1 MLLGYNVKPILIFD
15 GAKLQMKQGTEEDRA
30 RSRLEHKKKA
40 EEYLRQGN
48 SMMAFKMYSAAVD
61 ITPAMAYAFV
71 QSAKSLGVD
80 YIVAP
85 YEADAQLAYMFKTN
99 RV

>member
-1 MLLGYNVKPILIFD
+1 
-15 GAKLQMKQGTEEDRA
+15 MKQGTEDDRA
-30 RSRLEHKKKA
+30 RSRAEHKKKA

-71 QSAKSLGVD
+71 
-80 YIVAP
+80 
-85 YEADAQLAYMFKTN
+85 
-99 RV
+99 